1 MDLVIRQK
9 SSSADTED
17 DWLPQL
23 ESSIRCLQEM
33 RHKNAD
39 LWVLLTSDSS
49 RQTGRERE
57 HQGQD
62 LRVIHKSGHI
72 RTNTKV

>member
-57 HQGQD
+57 STRGRILGSFTSQD
-62 LRVIHKSGHI
+62 I
-72 RTNTKV
+72 